1 MYRASF
7 RAEWLQRFGVGSC
20 NCVGFG
26 WANGGMGF
34 GEVAQ
39 ANGREEVTLA
49 AGTVGASCRRSGPN
63 PRIGGK
69 AGLEGIPS
77 LLSPVEEPQ
86 GSLCCQKGENVGVH
100 KIEPSDSASC
110 SLPFSPLTFF
120 SFRF

>member
-39 ANGREEVTLA
+39 ANGARKSPWPWGQSELVVAQRPQPEDRREKR
-49 AGTVGASCRRSGPN
+49 GW
-63 PRIGGK
+63 K
-69 AGLEGIPS
+69 AS

-86 GSLCCQKGENVGVH
+86 GVCAVRRAKM
-100 KIEPSDSASC
+100 
-110 SLPFSPLTFF
+110 
-120 SFRF
+120 

>member
-69 AGLEGIPS
+69 AGLEGVPTLPCGGAPRES
-77 LLSPVEEPQ
+77 VLSEGRKCR
-86 GSLCCQKGENVGVH
+86 GSQDRALRQCQLQ
-100 KIEPSDSASC
+100 PP
-110 SLPFSPLTFF
+110 LFSPYIFF
-120 SFRF
+120 F